1 MMSDDSEEHLR
12 DHADETEAA
21 LAAAQKILHTA
32 GIVEIAAR
40 NPQVMEYMQHWE
52 TRAEKAEGERDAAI
66 AALSEEGRRRGEVE
80 AERDALREA
89 LAGLSAAVGPFV
101 ADCFY
106 DNGDVTLARSLTTD
120 RDLATLF
127 WQFRQTRAAIKEI
140 DT

>member
-66 AALSEEGRRRGEVE
+66 AALSEEGRRRGEVD

-89 LAGLSAAVGPFV
+89 LEEARGLILGANHGPTRYPRAFALLLGEVDREV
-101 ADCFY
+101 A
-106 DNGDVTLARSLTTD
+106 
-120 RDLATLF
+120 RDG
-127 WQFRQTRAAIKEI
+127 
-140 DT
+140 